1 MPVGTSNEAAP
12 LRSSGATM
20 AGILGLVGGAYH
32 LISGAAAIAEDDLTE
47 AAGQI
52 LFDIDITVWGWF
64 WVVVGAIQVVASI
77 LILLRNPVGRVLGIG
92 IATVE
97 RVLHGLPHLR
107 VPDLGTRRAGGRPLR
122 DHAAG
127 HHAGGMGALKRR

>member
-1 MPVGTSNEAAP
+1 
-12 LRSSGATM
+12 M

-92 IATVE
+92 IATVSAFCTVFLIFVFPIWALVVLAVDLFVITQLVITPEEWE
-97 RVLHGLPHLR
+97 R
-107 VPDLGTRRAGGRPLR
+107 
-122 DHAAG
+122 
-127 HHAGGMGALKRR
+127 